1 MDNTCLIYWVNKMDN
16 MSLINI
22 IDFPVLGDGR
32 GALVALEA
40 NRHIPF
46 EIKRVYYI
54 YGTAQGVA
62 RGFHAHKELK
72 QVAICLKGSCR
83 FVMDDGKDK
92 QQVILATPDKGLLIE
107 PMQWHE
113 MYDFSEDCLLM
124 VLADQVYDES
134 DYIREYS
141 KFIEAA
147 KTHVHSS
154 AK

>member
-1 MDNTCLIYWVNKMDN
+1 MDN

-22 IDFPVLGDGR
+22 IDFPLLGDGR

-113 MYDFSEDCLLM
+113 MYDFTEDCLLM

-147 KTHVHSS
+147 KNHVHSS